1 MASTSDRL
9 SGSPAR
15 LTVRTDAG
23 TAPSRTS
30 SAIAEGTVLSSTTS
44 ADRRQLRQLQGVGGE
59 HHLAPQASVT
69 NSSKTDRSNETDVAA
84 STPARSAAG
93 KTVRAQWAKAT
104 ALRCSIA
111 TPFGRPV
118 EPEV

>member
-1 MASTSDRL
+1 M
-9 SGSPAR
+9 
-15 LTVRTDAG
+15 RTDAG
-23 TAPSRTS
+23 KAPCRTS
-30 SAIAEGTVLSSTTS
+30 SASAEGTVLTSTTS
-44 ADRRQLRQLQGVGGE
+44 SRAASRGSSRA
-59 HHLAPQASVT
+59 LAASTTLPPQARVT
-69 NSSKTDRSNETDVAA
+69 NSSKTERSNETEVEA

-93 KTVRAQWAKAT
+93 NTVRAQWAKAT